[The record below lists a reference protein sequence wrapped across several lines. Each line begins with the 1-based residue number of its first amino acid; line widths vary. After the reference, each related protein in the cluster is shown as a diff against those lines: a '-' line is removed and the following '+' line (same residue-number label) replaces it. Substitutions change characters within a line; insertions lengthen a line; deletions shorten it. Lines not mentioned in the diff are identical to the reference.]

1 MVGADGRLSWI
12 IDAYTSSASYPYSA
26 QASLEDQPVNYMRNS
41 VKAVVDAYDGTV
53 TFYVFDSNDPI
64 LAAWRGIF
72 PGLFKDAST
81 MPAWLRAHVRYPE
94 LLLSLQ
100 ADVYGLYHMT
110 DPEVFYNRE
119 DQWTVATET
128 GSSQGDQSAQAMH
141 PNFVLMTLPGESR
154 AGSAASSSLRFCP
167 SRPSTATT

>member
-1 MVGADGRLSWI
+1 
-12 IDAYTSSASYPYSA
+12 
-26 QASLEDQPVNYMRNS
+26 
-41 VKAVVDAYDGTV
+41 
-53 TFYVFDSNDPI
+53 
-64 LAAWRGIF
+64 
-72 PGLFKDAST
+72 

-128 GSSQGDQSAQAMH
+128 GSSQRR
-141 PNFVLMTLPGESR
+141 R
-154 AGSAASSSLRFCP
+154 AGHAGDAAELRAHDAARRIAAWSSSRFCP
-167 SRPSTATT
+167 SRPPTATT